1 MTRECPSCGNMVE
14 DNQMF
19 CPMCGTKIPVTN
31 TINKNENKYLK
42 DEIAKAEAY
51 ATVVLY
57 TNNRIVFKEISAAEV
72 NFMNIIDKFPSSP
85 ESYIAYVNFTVK
97 LIERIL
103 NRKQNDEYIY
113 LQDLQ
118 GSINKCNMF
127 LNKALQYADNDI
139 SGNTLQE
146 ISRLQSH
153 LDSFK
158 LDETVVKQNEKNKK
172 IANRGVKAIIIGV
185 IVVGLLCWLFLK
197 FM

>member
-19 CPMCGTKIPVTN
+19 CPMCGTKIPITN
-31 TINKNENKYLK
+31 TINENKYLK

-103 NRKQNDEYIY
+103 NRKQNDDYIY
-113 LQDLQ
+113 LRDLQ
-118 GSINKCNMF
+118 GSISKCNMF
-127 LNKALQYADNDI
+127 LNKALQYANNDT

-172 IANRGVKAIIIGV
+172 IANRGIYAIIIAA
-185 IVVGLLCWLFLK
+185 IVVGLLCWFFLN
-197 FM
+197 FT

>member
-14 DNQMF
+14 NNQMF

-85 ESYIAYVNFTVK
+85 ESYIAYVNFIVK

-118 GSINKCNMF
+118 GGINTCNMF

-172 IANRGVKAIIIGV
+172 IANRGVKAIIIGA

-197 FM
+197 LL

>member
-14 DNQMF
+14 DGQIF

-51 ATVVLY
+51 ATAVLY
-57 TNNRIVFKEISAAEV
+57 TNSRIVFKEISAAED
-72 NFMNIIDKFPSSP
+72 NFVNIIDKFPSSP
-85 ESYIAYVNFTVK
+85 ESYMAYVNFTVK

-103 NRKQNDEYIY
+103 NRKQNDDYIY

-172 IANRGVKAIIIGV
+172 IANRGVKAIIIGA

-197 FM
+197 LL

>member
-14 DNQMF
+14 NNQMF

-103 NRKQNDEYIY
+103 NRKQNDEYMY
-113 LQDLQ
+113 
-118 GSINKCNMF
+118 
-127 LNKALQYADNDI
+127 
-139 SGNTLQE
+139 
-146 ISRLQSH
+146 
-153 LDSFK
+153 
-158 LDETVVKQNEKNKK
+158 
-172 IANRGVKAIIIGV
+172 IIITIRNFFV
-185 IVVGLLCWLFLK
+185 
-197 FM
+197 

>member
-19 CPMCGTKIPVTN
+19 CPMCGTKIPITN
-31 TINKNENKYLK
+31 TINENKYLK

-51 ATVVLY
+51 ATAVLY
-57 TNNRIVFKEISAAEV
+57 TNSKIVLKEISIAEV
-72 NFMNIIDKFPSSP
+72 NFLNIIDKFPSSP
-85 ESYIAYVNFTVK
+85 ESYIAYVNFIVK

-103 NRKQNDEYIY
+103 NRKQNDDYIY
-113 LQDLQ
+113 LRDLQ
-118 GSINKCNMF
+118 GSISKCNMF
-127 LNKALQYADNDI
+127 LNKALQYANNDT

-172 IANRGVKAIIIGV
+172 IANRGIYAIIIAA
-185 IVVGLLCWLFLK
+185 IVVGLLCWFFLN
-197 FM
+197 FT

>member
-14 DNQMF
+14 DDQIF
-19 CPMCGTKIPVTN
+19 CPMCGTKIPVTT
-31 TINKNENKYLK
+31 TINKNENNYLK

-51 ATVVLY
+51 ATAVLY
-57 TNNRIVFKEISAAEV
+57 TNSRIVFKEISAAED
-72 NFMNIIDKFPSSP
+72 NFVNIIDKFPSSP
-85 ESYIAYVNFTVK
+85 ESYMAYVNFTVK

-103 NRKQNDEYIY
+103 NRKQNDDYIY

-172 IANRGVKAIIIGV
+172 IANRGVKAIIIAAF
-185 IVVGLLCWLFLK
+185 VVGLLCWVFLK
-197 FM
+197 FI

>member
-14 DNQMF
+14 DDQMF

-118 GSINKCNMF
+118 GSINACNMF

-172 IANRGVKAIIIGV
+172 IANRGVKAIIIGA

-197 FM
+197 LL

>member
-14 DNQMF
+14 NNQMF

-118 GSINKCNMF
+118 SSINACNMF

-172 IANRGVKAIIIGV
+172 IANRGVKAIIIGA

-197 FM
+197 LL

>member
-1 MTRECPSCGNMVE
+1 
-14 DNQMF
+14 
-19 CPMCGTKIPVTN
+19 MCGTKIPVTN

-51 ATVVLY
+51 ATAVLY
-57 TNNRIVFKEISAAEV
+57 TNSRIVFKEISAAED
-72 NFMNIIDKFPSSP
+72 NFVNIIDKFPSSP
-85 ESYIAYVNFTVK
+85 ESYMAYVNFTVK

-103 NRKQNDEYIY
+103 NRKQNDDYIY

-172 IANRGVKAIIIGV
+172 IANRGVKAIIIGA
-185 IVVGLLCWLFLK
+185 IVVGLLCWVFLK
-197 FM
+197 FI

>member
-14 DNQMF
+14 SGHEF

-51 ATVVLY
+51 ATAVLY
-57 TNNRIVFKEISAAEV
+57 TNSRIVFKEISAAED
-72 NFMNIIDKFPSSP
+72 NFVNIIDKFPSSP
-85 ESYIAYVNFTVK
+85 ESYMAYVNFTVK

-103 NRKQNDEYIY
+103 NRKQNDDYIY

>member
-19 CPMCGTKIPVTN
+19 CPMCGTKIPITN
-31 TINKNENKYLK
+31 TINENKYLK

-51 ATVVLY
+51 ATAVLY

-103 NRKQNDEYIY
+103 NRKQNDDYIY
-113 LQDLQ
+113 LRDLQ
-118 GSINKCNMF
+118 GSISKCNMF
-127 LNKALQYADNDI
+127 LNKALQYANNDT

-172 IANRGVKAIIIGV
+172 IANRGIYAIIIAA
-185 IVVGLLCWLFLK
+185 IVVGLLCWFFLN
-197 FM
+197 FT

>member
-1 MTRECPSCGNMVE
+1 M
-14 DNQMF
+14 
-19 CPMCGTKIPVTN
+19 
-31 TINKNENKYLK
+31 
-42 DEIAKAEAY
+42 
-51 ATVVLY
+51 
-57 TNNRIVFKEISAAEV
+57 
-72 NFMNIIDKFPSSP
+72 
-85 ESYIAYVNFTVK
+85 
-97 LIERIL
+97 
-103 NRKQNDEYIY
+103 Y

-118 GSINKCNMF
+118 GSINMCNMF

-172 IANRGVKAIIIGV
+172 IANRGVKAIIIGA

-197 FM
+197 LL

>member
-14 DNQMF
+14 SGHEF
-19 CPMCGTKIPVTN
+19 CPMCGTKIPVTT

-51 ATVVLY
+51 ATAVLY
-57 TNNRIVFKEISAAEV
+57 TNSRIVFKEISAAED
-72 NFMNIIDKFPSSP
+72 NFVNIIDKFPSSP
-85 ESYIAYVNFTVK
+85 ESYMAYVNFTVK

-103 NRKQNDEYIY
+103 NRKQNDDYIY

-172 IANRGVKAIIIGV
+172 IANRGVKAIIIAAF
-185 IVVGLLCWLFLK
+185 VVGLLCWVFLK
-197 FM
+197 FI

>member
-14 DNQMF
+14 NNQMF

-118 GSINKCNMF
+118 GSINACNMF

-172 IANRGVKAIIIGV
+172 IANRGVKAIIIGA

-197 FM
+197 LL

>member
-14 DNQMF
+14 SGQAY

-51 ATVVLY
+51 ATAVLY
-57 TNNRIVFKEISAAEV
+57 TNSRVVFKEISAAED
-72 NFMNIIDKFPSSP
+72 NFVNIIDKFPSSP
-85 ESYIAYVNFTVK
+85 ESYMAYVNFTVK

-103 NRKQNDEYIY
+103 NRKQNDDYIY

-172 IANRGVKAIIIGV
+172 IANRGVKAIIIAAF
-185 IVVGLLCWLFLK
+185 VVGLLCWIFLK
-197 FM
+197 FI

>member
-14 DNQMF
+14 SGHEF

-51 ATVVLY
+51 ATAVLY
-57 TNNRIVFKEISAAEV
+57 TNSRIVFKEISAAED
-72 NFMNIIDKFPSSP
+72 NFVNIIDKFPSSP
-85 ESYIAYVNFTVK
+85 ESYMAYVNFTVK

-103 NRKQNDEYIY
+103 NRKQNDDYIY

-172 IANRGVKAIIIGV
+172 IANRGVKAIIIAAF
-185 IVVGLLCWLFLK
+185 VVGLLCWVFLK
-197 FM
+197 FI

>member
-14 DNQMF
+14 NNQMF
-19 CPMCGTKIPVTN
+19 CPMCGTKISVTN

-118 GSINKCNMF
+118 GSIKTCNMF

-172 IANRGVKAIIIGV
+172 IANRGVKAIIIGA

-197 FM
+197 LL

>member
-14 DNQMF
+14 SGQAY
-19 CPMCGTKIPVTN
+19 CPMCGSKLPLTN
-31 TINKNENKYLK
+31 TISKNENKYLK

-57 TNNRIVFKEISAAEV
+57 TNNRIVFKEISAADV
-72 NFMNIIDKFPSSP
+72 NFKNIIDKFPSSP

-118 GSINKCNMF
+118 GSINACNMF

-158 LDETVVKQNEKNKK
+158 LDEAVVKQNEKNKK
-172 IANRGVKAIIIGV
+172 IANRGVKAIIIGA

-197 FM
+197 LL

>member
-14 DNQMF
+14 SGHEF
-19 CPMCGTKIPVTN
+19 CPMCGTKIPVTT

-51 ATVVLY
+51 ATAVLY
-57 TNNRIVFKEISAAEV
+57 TNSRIVFKEISAAED
-72 NFMNIIDKFPSSP
+72 NFVNIIDKFPSSP
-85 ESYIAYVNFTVK
+85 ESYMAYVNFTVK

-103 NRKQNDEYIY
+103 NRKQNDDYIY